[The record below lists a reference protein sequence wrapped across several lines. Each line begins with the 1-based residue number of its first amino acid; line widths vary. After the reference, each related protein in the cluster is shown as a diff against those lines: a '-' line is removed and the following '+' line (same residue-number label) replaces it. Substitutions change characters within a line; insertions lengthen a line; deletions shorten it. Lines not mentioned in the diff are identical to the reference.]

1 MTDAESSSP
10 QQHHH
15 HQDPR
20 SASSASLLPPPP
32 LSSNR
37 TSIDSINS
45 IINNINNNH
54 SQSHPPPVKARSPF
68 SNLGDHIVKAA
79 RRLSMTSSPKDN
91 KDSGYNPPP
100 SPSLLLRSGTTA
112 PDLHR
117 KRNSNLE
124 ELQQATSPSNN
135 YSKSKESKVKD
146 KKPLVKIDLFNMRPK
161 SNNNNSSS
169 NSSNSNN
176 PSQVN
181 LAVGTLEKLLPGS
194 PPPPLPPSKE
204 TFWKSKGMFGRQAVY
219 TEDDNRLLPQQNSIV
234 PALSP
239 SPSAI
244 AFPAPASRAALQQ
257 AVSQEQHKQVQQ
269 EQQQQWQVRHQGE
282 DGHTD
287 TDSRMY
293 DREHAYSVKHHPAK
307 STQFFN
313 STLPLPSPSPLPSAQ
328 PRNPVDQTKP
338 NGILQLPPRPPPPL
352 QQQKQ
357 TTGFTSTTSTNLSQ
371 LSISANLQDSSSS
384 IDSDHSLVMEDVF
397 EFYDNVPAN
406 IPSNNTPQQSSMQ
419 SDPTGSTA
427 TKAVS
432 TQQRREPSED
442 WTIDRY
448 HRQQQQQQQSLDT
461 PEQYQRPPAPEPSDK
476 KPLSALERIKR
487 QQKRQSQEQE
497 RLAELVLPL
506 ELMTKPSMGAT
517 GYAGS
522 GENHV
527 FPVREVPR
535 DLVPIQSFHS
545 LATASQVSPL
555 PLFQHHHQQL
565 QQQHQQVR
573 GSGEGGGGMAPI
585 DPGAAIIG
593 TDSAMLDQL
602 LTLIPGPNRPRLP
615 SQSEWQQGIEE
626 LRQRRKDAVTLTNS
640 VGRQNSSGS
649 RHSQDSSTDGRS
661 RRHSMPDMPHEQSR
675 EDQERQRGDNFR
687 RPMLIGSNSSPSSS
701 STVLTSTAQK
711 RRSGFE
717 DREQQLLQPPIQ
729 RQSIAETQAMDVS
742 MIPSMALAD
751 PKKVARKRAG
761 KRTSALGDL
770 HEQGPPITAS
780 LNAVVDQV
788 DRDVVDI
795 AFSEKLAT
803 LSLPPNTVTKLE
815 SLPTSR
821 KWAMLGSN
829 DASPALYQTP
839 QTMPPQF
846 FVDLLLGYSGKKR
859 SSRDQFAFN
868 VAAMTANATTT
879 DSTPNQPMGM
889 WKNLSATNVT
899 SISTS
904 VSASSDAIYSGLT
917 LPLQPTFQQHLSS
930 LLGKSDKRVLEE
942 REEVLKKL
950 RVLIRNGSIRWTNE
964 FIKVG
969 GPLALLQFCQHV
981 QRTEETKLGQR
992 RRLLHQ
998 VVQCIKAIVTLDG
1011 GVASLTTEPIFF
1023 SLMRTMAIQ
1032 EAPVLSATSKDNLQ
1046 GSKIKTGGLFGVVGG
1061 GASGLGGQRYRS
1073 SSIPKP
1079 LPQPRFGHQPP
1090 FQSSPALLLDQVP
1103 TFSNTQAAVHILSAI
1118 LARAPELRDKV
1129 LKETVA
1135 DRNSTLAQRKNGEG
1149 QSTAWVF
1156 SEWIGYLKEVMHV
1169 CGIEAP
1175 VTALPTT
1182 LPSLGRRNDG
1192 NNQDRGQKSSSP
1204 PRVTS
1209 VGAGIMSQGCG
1220 PSGSSLSIFSLE
1232 NIRNRRRHSAAATPQ
1247 ANRSTPNV
1255 TTGGIRFESGE
1266 DREVLAYLTAHLEL
1280 VSKLV
1285 FEMHMSS
1292 PGLAFAKSIKQ
1303 EQLEDYFELS
1313 ALPSTTQIMANLLAK
1328 DLPTIPPIDTQ
1339 SYSQHSRG
1347 QQGRQQRQQ
1356 YPAASPTSPAFQLSQ
1371 QSLVFQRLPVKDVK
1385 YNSDIDPKTAAIEI
1399 PARASSLDTI
1409 GSTNTYSSAND
1420 DSQHLRNNNTS
1431 SSTTNIGGRT
1441 TKDQRVMNNG
1451 ATRIDSKV
1459 QQRVSQFQQQQPSQR
1474 YDIHTDNGKEALVM
1488 QNGEISPVLVKPLS
1502 RHISFKKDVP
1512 DGDRCNNPR
1521 SYNPLL
1527 PSQPQQQYHR
1537 QNLAGRVSSQIAF
1550 REDMT
1555 SNTSAHHKSV
1565 SRSTSSRSAPPMPP
1579 NPISDLQLP
1588 VIPSKSKNRPSSM
1601 DAKGSRHDA
1610 IGARVEKVIIK
1621 LDHPHQRHQEPKSRF
1636 LQYPPQ
1642 SPSVRSF
1649 PSSRANLEPK
1659 QNPSAAKENV
1669 REDFQDLG
1677 NGMGSRKDSSSAF
1690 GCAQRPYL
1698 NSRVCTLNSGYD
1710 KSSGITESATTAPSN
1725 NQMSAVPTSEAGST
1739 MLGGGQACPEAIAH
1753 GVHNVSIDGSVMSTW
1768 SSTTSSGFSATSTS
1782 SASSTSPPSAAAP
1795 VFPTTT
1801 SSPESSTPIPPNR
1814 ESRHKPGADSM
1825 TKKGVH
1831 QFRNVDFDNRIQED
1845 VRKLASSALIPSV
1858 FIVHHGNNN
1867 KGDGGSK
1874 GESDTAGS
1882 AIKVMGRYS
1891 VQATD
1896 PKVLEAPIIVP
1907 EDMSLMREKYI
1918 QAQIS
1923 ELVIPPMMRKI

>member
-1 MTDAESSSP
+1 MTDPESSSP
-10 QQHHH
+10 QQQHHH
-15 HQDPR
+15 HQNPR

-32 LSSNR
+32 LPSHPSNR

-54 SQSHPPPVKARSPF
+54 SHSHPPPVKVRSPL

-91 KDSGYNPPP
+91 RDSSHNPPP
-100 SPSLLLRSGTTA
+100 SPSLLLRSATTS

-117 KRNSNLE
+117 KRNSTLE
-124 ELQQATSPSNN
+124 ELQQASSPSNN
-135 YSKSKESKVKD
+135 YNRSKESKVKD
-146 KKPLVKIDLFNMRPK
+146 KKPLVKIDLFNLRPK
-161 SNNNNSSS
+161 SNNNNNNSSSSS
-169 NSSNSNN
+169 NNNNS
-176 PSQVN
+176 SQVN
-181 LAVGTLEKLLPGS
+181 LAVGTLEKLLPEL

-219 TEDDNRLLPQQNSIV
+219 TEDDYRLLPQQNSIV
-234 PALSP
+234 PAPSS
-239 SPSAI
+239 SPSAV
-244 AFPAPASRAALQQ
+244 ALPAPASRPALHQ
-257 AVSQEQHKQVQQ
+257 AVSQEQHKQEQQQQ
-269 EQQQQWQVRHQGE
+269 EQQKQWQVRHQGE

-287 TDSRMY
+287 TDSSMY
-293 DREHAYSVKHHPAK
+293 DREHAYSVKHHPAQ
-307 STQFFN
+307 STQFFI
-313 STLPLPSPSPLPSAQ
+313 SALPLPSPSPVPSAQ
-328 PRNPVDQTKP
+328 PTNPVDQTKL
-338 NGILQLPPRPPPPL
+338 NGILPFPPRPPSPL

-357 TTGFTSTTSTNLSQ
+357 TTGFTSTMSTDLSQ
-371 LSISANLQDSSSS
+371 LSISTNLQDSSSS
-384 IDSDHSLVMEDVF
+384 IGSDHSLVMEDIF
-397 EFYDNVPAN
+397 EFYDNVSAD
-406 IPSNNTPQQSSMQ
+406 IPSNNTSRQSSVQ
-419 SDPTGSTA
+419 SDPTGSTT
-427 TKAVS
+427 TKAAS
-432 TQQRREPSED
+432 TQQQREPSED

-448 HRQQQQQQQSLDT
+448 HRQQQQQQQPLDALEQHQRSLT
-461 PEQYQRPPAPEPSDK
+461 PEPSNK

-497 RLAELVLPL
+497 RLAEMVLPL
-506 ELMTKPSMGAT
+506 ELMAKPSMGAT

-527 FPVREVPR
+527 LPVREVPR
-535 DLVPIQSFHS
+535 DLAPIQSFHS
-545 LATASQVSPL
+545 LATASQVSPV
-555 PLFQHHHQQL
+555 PFQHHHQQL
-565 QQQHQQVR
+565 QQQHQQAR
-573 GSGEGGGGMAPI
+573 GSGEDGSEMAPI

-593 TDSAMLDQL
+593 TDSIMLDQL

-687 RPMLIGSNSSPSSS
+687 HSMLMGSNSSPSSS
-701 STVLTSTAQK
+701 STVLISYAQK
-711 RRSGFE
+711 KRSGFE

-742 MIPSMALAD
+742 MISSMTLAD
-751 PKKVARKRAG
+751 PQKVARKRAG
-761 KRTSALGDL
+761 KRTSALGGL
-770 HEQGPPITAS
+770 HGQEPPIAAS
-780 LNAVVDQV
+780 LNAMADQM
-788 DRDVVDI
+788 DRNVVDI
-795 AFSEKLAT
+795 AFSEKLTT
-803 LSLPPNTVTKLE
+803 LSLPPNTVTQLE
-815 SLPTSR
+815 SLPTNR
-821 KWAMLGSN
+821 KWAMLESN
-829 DASPALYQTP
+829 DASPSFYQTP

-846 FVDLLLGYSGKKR
+846 FIDLLLEYSGKKR
-859 SSRDQFAFN
+859 SSRDQFTFN
-868 VAAMTANATTT
+868 VAAMTANATTA
-879 DSTPNQPMGM
+879 DSTPNQPMG
-889 WKNLSATNVT
+889 
-899 SISTS
+899 I
-904 VSASSDAIYSGLT
+904 
-917 LPLQPTFQQHLSS
+917 
-930 LLGKSDKRVLEE
+930 DKRLLEE

-950 RVLIRNGSIRWTNE
+950 RVLIRNGSIRWTSE

-981 QRTEETKLGQR
+981 QRTEET
-992 RRLLHQ
+992 
-998 VVQCIKAIVTLDG
+998 
-1011 GVASLTTEPIFF
+1011 
-1023 SLMRTMAIQ
+1023 TMAIQ
-1032 EAPVLSATSKDNLQ
+1032 EAPVLSATSKDNVQ
-1046 GSKIKTGGLFGVVGG
+1046 GAKIKAGGLFGVVGG
-1061 GASGLGGQRYRS
+1061 RASGLGGQRYRS

-1090 FQSSPALLLDQVP
+1090 FQSSPALSLDQIP

-1118 LARAPELRDKV
+1118 LAREPELRDKV

-1135 DRNSTLAQRKNGEG
+1135 DRNSTLVQRKNGEG

-1156 SEWIGYLKEVMHV
+1156 SEWIGYLKEIMHV

-1175 VTALPTT
+1175 VTTLPTA
-1182 LPSLGRRNDG
+1182 LPSLGRRSDG

-1204 PRVTS
+1204 PRVAS
-1209 VGAGIMSQGCG
+1209 VGAGIVSQGCG

-1247 ANRSTPNV
+1247 ANQSTPNV

-1303 EQLEDYFELS
+1303 EQLENYFERLRSTFIQNHDLSAQVEDLLIQLS

-1339 SYSQHSRG
+1339 SYSQHSHG

-1356 YPAASPTSPAFQLSQ
+1356 YPAASPTSPGFQLSQ
-1371 QSLVFQRLPVKDVK
+1371 QSLVFQHLPVKDVK
-1385 YNSDIDPKTAAIEI
+1385 CNSEIDSRTPAIEI
-1399 PARASSLDTI
+1399 PAWASSLDTMA
-1409 GSTNTYSSAND
+1409 SASTYSSAKD
-1420 DSQHLRNNNTS
+1420 DNQHLRNNKSNNTTS
-1431 SSTTNIGGRT
+1431 IGGGI
-1441 TKDQRVMNNG
+1441 TKDQYAMNNG
-1451 ATRIDSKV
+1451 ATRINSKV

-1474 YDIHTDNGKEALVM
+1474 HDTHRDNGKEALVM
-1488 QNGEISPVLVKPLS
+1488 QNNEISPVLVKPLS
-1502 RHISFKKDVP
+1502 RHISLKNDVP
-1512 DGDRCNNPR
+1512 DGDRFNNSR
-1521 SYNPLL
+1521 NYNPPL

-1537 QNLAGRVSSQIAF
+1537 QNLVGRVSSQIAF

-1555 SNTSAHHKSV
+1555 LNTSAHHKSV
-1565 SRSTSSRSAPPMPP
+1565 SRSTPSRSAPPTPP
-1579 NPISDLQLP
+1579 SPTSDLQLP

-1621 LDHPHQRHQEPKSRF
+1621 LDHPHQRQQEPKSRL

-1642 SPSVRSF
+1642 SPLVRPFS
-1649 PSSRANLEPK
+1649 PPRTNLEPK
-1659 QNPSAAKENV
+1659 QNPFAAKENV
-1669 REDFQDLG
+1669 REDFQDSG
-1677 NGMGSRKDSSSAF
+1677 NGTGSSNDSSSAL

-1698 NSRVCTLNSGYD
+1698 NNRVCTLNSGYD
-1710 KSSGITESATTAPSN
+1710 KSGGIAESATIAPGNSQMPTAL
-1725 NQMSAVPTSEAGST
+1725 TSGAGSSV
-1739 MLGGGQACPEAIAH
+1739 LSSGQGFPEAITH
-1753 GVHNVSIDGSVMSTW
+1753 GVHNVSIDGSAMSTC
-1768 SSTTSSGFSATSTS
+1768 SSTTSSSFSATSTS

-1795 VFPTTT
+1795 IFSTTT
-1801 SSPESSTPIPPNR
+1801 PSLESSTPIPPNK

-1825 TKKGVH
+1825 TKKEVH

-1845 VRKLASSALIPSV
+1845 VRKLASSALIPPSV
-1858 FIVHHGNNN
+1858 FIVHSGNNN

-1882 AIKVMGRYS
+1882 AIEVMGRYS

-1896 PKVLEAPIIVP
+1896 RKVLEAPIIVP

-1923 ELVIPPMMRKI
+1923 ELVVPPMVRKT